1 MAIGTLEA
9 ISAIVGITKK
19 LGWFSET
26 HWPGDLEKAMY
37 NLEKLE
43 GRQLSSL
50 RSRRDTAR
58 KYYLKHHHA
67 APWDKRHYQKL
78 FYNAVRAWA
87 NAMNAEARAFE
98 QRVKAEAQRKEAE
111 RQKIIADLTVKIN
124 SIQTLADV
132 DSVKKAILSSTLLSE
147 SDKNNLLALL
157 VVKTNKIK
165 AKIQQEQAKFINRM
179 KTEIPRAFTVGDIN
193 RIETLINSNVYIN
206 QEQRKMLIGML
217 DQHKTALIPMAKK
230 AVLYVS
236 SLVER
241 RKRDPYYL
249 LAQMLK
255 LKDC

>member
-1 MAIGTLEA
+1 MAITTTLRV
-9 ISAIVGITKK
+9 ISAIVGISKK

-37 NLEKLE
+37 DLEKLE
-43 GRQLSSL
+43 GRKLYHL

-78 FYNAVRAWA
+78 FNNAVRAWA

-98 QRVKAEAQRKEAE
+98 QKLKAEAQRKEAE
-111 RQKIIADLTVKIN
+111 RQRIISNLTDKIN
-124 SIQTLADV
+124 SIQTLADI
-132 DSVKKAILSSTLLSE
+132 DSVKKAILSSTLLRE

-165 AKIQQEQAKFINRM
+165 AKIEQEQAKFIARM

-206 QEQRKMLIGML
+206 QDQRKMLIGML
-217 DQHKTALIPMAKK
+217 DQHKAALIPMAKK
-230 AVLYVS
+230 AVLYIS
-236 SLVER
+236 SLVEK

-249 LAQMLK
+249 LTQMLRV
-255 LKDC
+255 